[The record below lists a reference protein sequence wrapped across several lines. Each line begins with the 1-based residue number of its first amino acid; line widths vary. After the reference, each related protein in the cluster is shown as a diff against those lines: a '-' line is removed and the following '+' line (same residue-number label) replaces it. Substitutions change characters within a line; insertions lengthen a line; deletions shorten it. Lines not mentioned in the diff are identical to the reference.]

1 MEAAFITNI
10 SFPKSLDEVLYF
22 IENRGHFDI
31 EEILQASY
39 VEWTAPKDAQIGE
52 RVFFMHSKTSINT
65 IRSLKKQ
72 FRETKADIDPTARN
86 VLAEALDRGEEL
98 YQLYG
103 GCVYAQ
109 GKVCDD
115 IIEDHVAREDGLH
128 WRSIY
133 YAPIDNISLIEPP
146 INISEF
152 RDFIKISRTG
162 AITKLD
168 EEQTEKLLALRNL
181 Q

>member
-22 IENRGHFDI
+22 IDVRGHFYV
-31 EEILQASY
+31 EEVLEEPY
-39 VEWTAPKDAQIGE
+39 VEWTAPKDAHIGE
-52 RVFFMHSKTSINT
+52 QVFFMRSKTSIDT

-72 FRETKADIDPTARN
+72 RKETEAVIDPSANKT
-86 VLAEALDRGEEL
+86 LIEALDKAEKL
-98 YQLYG
+98 YQSIG
-103 GCVYAQ
+103 GCVFAR
-109 GKVCDD
+109 GKVCGE
-115 IIEDHVAREDGLH
+115 IIVDNIARNDGLH
-128 WRSIY
+128 WRSVY
-133 YAPIDNISLIEPP
+133 YAPIGDISVIEPP

-168 EEQTEKLLALRNL
+168 EGQGKSSSR
-181 Q
+181 

>member
-22 IENRGHFDI
+22 IDVRGHFDV
-31 EEILQASY
+31 EEVLEESY
-39 VEWTAPKDAQIGE
+39 VEWTAPKDAHIGE
-52 RVFFMHSKTSINT
+52 QVFFMHAKTSIDT

-72 FRETKADIDPTARN
+72 RKEMEAHISPDANKTLI
-86 VLAEALDRGEEL
+86 EALDKAEKL
-98 YQLYG
+98 YQSIG
-103 GCVYAQ
+103 GCVFAR
-109 GKVCDD
+109 GKVCGE
-115 IIEDHVAREDGLH
+115 IIVDNVARSDGLH
-128 WRSIY
+128 WRSVY
-133 YAPIDNISLIEPP
+133 YAPIGDISVIEPP

-168 EEQTEKLLALRNL
+168 ERQEKMLLSLRGL
-181 Q
+181 

>member
-22 IENRGHFDI
+22 IDVRGHFDV
-31 EEILQASY
+31 EEVLEESY
-39 VEWTAPKDAQIGE
+39 VEWTAPKDARIGE
-52 RVFFMHSKTSINT
+52 RVFFMHSKTSIDT

-72 FRETKADIDPTARN
+72 RKEMEADIDSNAN
-86 VLAEALDRGEEL
+86 KALIEALDKAEKL
-98 YQLYG
+98 YQLIG
-103 GCVYAQ
+103 GCVFAQ
-109 GKVCDD
+109 GRVCGE
-115 IIEDHVAREDGLH
+115 IIVDNVARNDGLH
-128 WRSIY
+128 WRSVY
-133 YAPIDNISLIEPP
+133 YAPIGDISVIEPP

-168 EEQTEKLLALRNL
+168 EGQEEKLLSLRGL
-181 Q
+181 